1 MKNTTKKHEFDVDK
15 EAVKILRVAA
25 FCFSIVSWLA
35 TAEGLANYVFDND
48 WRVYVISFAIQSI
61 LFIFN
66 LQLPVYWEKLQLK
79 RLKAL
84 FIILYTAF
92 LFSSSVFSFVYI
104 CTNAVYLHRV
114 GYTDASIILNSEYKD
129 IWNQTEKYIDEYK
142 KYSLLQASRQL
153 ESFTGNNV
161 DNGESS
167 EYSLTE
173 LQALERKAEKEYNEA
188 LGNYNIEY
196 ANLKNVGKKRDDL
209 FDVRFVR
216 KNEYQK
222 AEEDYNN
229 QLDITNKA
237 ERLKNSL
244 KEKYEDARI
253 AVENYKPSGDVITQ
267 ALLVELLSS
276 EPDKDNI
283 TQKMDALNKA
293 VLELGGSD
301 NSISTFN
308 KMVEQTKAL
317 DMTISQYVALVEAD
331 EIGHESLDLQA
342 QIPDP
347 KSETFETDYTLWTEE
362 WMKYF
367 DTLEKTINSL
377 PTFEL
382 ATENDTINGAVN
394 TSLLKEYDSKALTA
408 RIDTATRTYLSDMND
423 IEKSV
428 NLLGTKYNFTAIFS
442 CILALFFDLASLA
455 VGLFVHQIT
464 KDNS

>member
-1 MKNTTKKHEFDVDK
+1 MKNTTKKREFDVDK
-15 EAVKILRVAA
+15 ESVKILRVAA

-84 FIILYTAF
+84 FLVLYISF
-92 LFSSSVFSFVYI
+92 LFASSVFSFVYI
-104 CTNAVYLHRV
+104 CTNAVYMHKV
-114 GYTDASIILNSEYKD
+114 GYTDASIVLNSEYKD

-161 DNGESS
+161 YNGDSS

-173 LQALERKAEKEYNEA
+173 LQVLKRNAEKDYNEA
-188 LGNYNIEY
+188 LGNYNIECT
-196 ANLKNVGKKRDDL
+196 NLENAGKKRDDL
-209 FDVRFVR
+209 FAVRFVR
-216 KNEYQK
+216 KSEYQK
-222 AEEDYNN
+222 AEEDYAN
-229 QLDITNKA
+229 QLEITNEA

-244 KEKYEDARI
+244 KEIYEDARI
-253 AVENYKPSGDVITQ
+253 AVENYKPTGDVITQ

-276 EPDKDNI
+276 EPDKDII
-283 TQKMDALNKA
+283 TQKMDAINEA

-317 DMTISQYVALVEAD
+317 DMTISQYVALAEVD
-331 EIGHESLDLQA
+331 EIGHELVDLQA

-362 WMKYF
+362 RKRYKHSCIF
-367 DTLEKTINSL
+367 LL
-377 PTFEL
+377 
-382 ATENDTINGAVN
+382 
-394 TSLLKEYDSKALTA
+394 SLLL
-408 RIDTATRTYLSDMND
+408 TYL
-423 IEKSV
+423 
-428 NLLGTKYNFTAIFS
+428 
-442 CILALFFDLASLA
+442 
-455 VGLFVHQIT
+455 
-464 KDNS
+464 